1 MVLKLVG
8 SLEQRSYGGWLR
20 ELELFRR
27 LKGYLTTLYNTLKGG
42 CGEVG
47 VDLFFHVTGGNGL
60 KLCQGRFRLNV
71 RKKIL
76 SERVA

>member
-1 MVLKLVG
+1 
-8 SLEQRSYGGWLR
+8 
-20 ELELFRR
+20 LFRR
-27 LKGYLTTLYNTLKGG
+27 LKGYLTTLYNTLNGG

-47 VDLFFHVTGGNGL
+47 VVLFFHVTGGNGL